1 MNNIGKYVNTVCVY
15 IYEKNYENMRIYENI
30 YENKWQDV
38 ESEKQNFMFTN
49 WNSGSSSFI
58 AYSYYS
64 VITENGSSFK
74 LCSY

>member
-1 MNNIGKYVNTVCVY
+1 MKICEYSMCIYLWKKLWKYANIWEY
-15 IYEKNYENMRIYENI
+15 IWKQMTGCRI
-30 YENKWQDV
+30 W
-38 ESEKQNFMFTN
+38 KQNLMFTN

-58 AYSYYS
+58 AHSYYS

>member
-1 MNNIGKYVNTVCVY
+1 MNTVCVY